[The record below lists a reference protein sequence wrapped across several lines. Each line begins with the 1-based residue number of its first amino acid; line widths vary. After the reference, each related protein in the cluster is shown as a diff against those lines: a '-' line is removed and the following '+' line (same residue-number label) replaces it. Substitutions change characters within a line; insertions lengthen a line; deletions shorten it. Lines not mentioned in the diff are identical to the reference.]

1 MKKIIGYKAPTD
13 LFKGTVPKDTI
24 YIKNSPNGSTSI
36 NQYGPEILMK
46 DGSSGTI
53 LPAEIVETWE
63 PVYESCKPGD
73 YIRTFSEPVT
83 GGAGFVPDTTL
94 EISYIETYEDDTIL
108 FFVDHSNGIYDD
120 SVRPATAEEIQE
132 YKDKAKIVISEYPLE
147 INSSRS
153 RISFGC
159 QSFTLDEV
167 KFIKRLLGEGCYT
180 LEAKGTKVTYEMV
193 DKIIKRVENE

>member
-46 DGSSGTI
+46 DGGTI

-63 PVYESCKPGD
+63 PVYESYKAGD
-73 YIRTFSEPVT
+73 YIRTLSEPVT
-83 GGAGFVPDTTL
+83 GGHGFVPDTTL
-94 EISYIETYEDDTIL
+94 EIRSVDEYSDETIL
-108 FFVDHSNGIYDD
+108 FFVNHDNGIYSD
-120 SVRPATAEEIQE
+120 SVRPATLEEIQE
-132 YKDKAKIVISEYPLE
+132 YKNKAKIVISEYPLE

-153 RISFGC
+153 KINFGC
-159 QSFTLDEV
+159 QVFSLDEV
-167 KFIKRLLGEGCYT
+167 KFIKRLLGEGYYT

-193 DKIIKRVENE
+193 DKIIKKVENE